1 MQLDF
6 PLSRDLVL
14 IGGGHTHALVLR
26 QWAMN
31 PLAGARVTVINP
43 AVTAPYTGMLPGYV
57 AGHYQREE
65 LDIDLAR
72 LARFAGA
79 RLVLDEVVGIGRG
92 RARVQFGGPGGP
104 VLAVAAG
111 DAVLIPAGV
120 GHCCIEADDDLSVVA
135 AYPPG
140 FSPDMCRQ
148 GEADP
153 EGVRRRVAGVPV
165 PDADPIL
172 GGAGGVVDLWHA
184 GG

>member
-1 MQLDF
+1 MTEVTEVLLHDDGDIPNNAHL
-6 PLSRDLVL
+6 PLLVYQGAAAPK
-14 IGGGHTHALVLR
+14 GGDAEDALEAVFAANGWGNGWR
-26 QWAMN
+26 
-31 PLAGARVTVINP
+31 GGVIFD
-43 AVTAPYTGMLPGYV
+43 YH
-57 AGHYQREE
+57 HYHSTSH
-65 LDIDLAR
+65 
-72 LARFAGA
+72 
-79 RLVLDEVVGIGRG
+79 EVVGIGRG